1 MENREKKNKKP
12 TIKLGTKSQHAGYFM
27 PMLESFASRE
37 GLNEVV
43 KNRVVKSCDLL
54 DAGVPLF
61 PNDFRKEHSISW
73 VLDKF
78 GDLEGDALESQED
91 VVAIAG
97 RIVSLRSFGKV
108 AFFHIM
114 DQTGRVQCY
123 ATREHLDEATHNLVK
138 KLDIGDI
145 VGVSGHLF
153 RTKTGELT
161 IACRKIKLITRSLR
175 PLPEKYHGLKDME
188 TRYRQRYVDLI
199 VTPRA
204 REIFFKRSLI
214 VREFRRFME
223 DRGFMEVETPMMQP
237 LAGGAT
243 ARPFKTHH
251 NALDIGLYMRIAPE
265 LYLKRLLVG
274 GFEKVFELN
283 RNFRNEG
290 IDTRHNPEFT
300 MCEFYWAY
308 ATFENLMDLTEEL
321 FAHLAQCTCGST
333 VIPYQGE
340 MIDLTPGKWTR
351 MSFYDSLTVIGG
363 HQPEFYNDYTQV
375 QNYIRQKGEKA
386 ADSESLQKLHAKL
399 FDLDVEGKLI
409 QPHFIYHYPT
419 EISPL
424 SRRNDKDPGLT
435 DRFELFI
442 TGRELSNAFSEL
454 NDPVDQRL
462 RFEDQVR
469 EKEAGDDEAHS
480 MDEDYLR
487 ALEYGMPPA
496 AGQGVGIDR
505 LVMLLTDSAS
515 IREVILFPLLRPE
528 I

>member
-1 MENREKKNKKP
+1 MENRETKKKKP
-12 TIKLGTKSQHAGYFM
+12 VVKLGTKSPRAAHFL
-27 PMLESFASRE
+27 PMLESFAARDN
-37 GLNEVV
+37 LNEVI
-43 KNRVVKSCDLL
+43 KNRVVKACDLL
-54 DAGVPLF
+54 DSGIALF
-61 PNDFRKEHSISW
+61 PNDFRKKHEIAS
-73 VLDKF
+73 VLAHYSA
-78 GDLEGDALESQED
+78 LEGQALKTCTD
-91 VVAIAG
+91 VVEIAG

-114 DQTGRVQCY
+114 DQSGRIQCY
-123 ATREHLDEATHNLVK
+123 ASREHLDEATHAAVK
-138 KLDIGDI
+138 KFDVGDI
-145 VGVSGHLF
+145 VGVQGGLF

-161 IACRKIKLITRSLR
+161 VACHSIRLLTRSMR

-199 VTPRA
+199 VTPRT

-223 DRGFMEVETPMMQP
+223 DRGFLEVETPMMQP

-243 ARPFKTHH
+243 AKPFTTHH
-251 NALDIGLYMRIAPE
+251 NALDINLFLRIAPE

-308 ATFENLMDLTEEL
+308 ATYQDLMDLTEQL
-321 FAHLAQCTCGST
+321 FAHLATAVCGTCL
-333 VIPYQGE
+333 VPYQGE
-340 MIDLTPGKWTR
+340 TIDLTPGRWTR
-351 MSFYDSLTVIGG
+351 MSFYESLTRIGG
-363 HQPEFYNDYTQV
+363 HDPEFYNNYAKV
-375 QNYIRQKGEKA
+375 QAYIRQRGEKS
-386 ADSESLQKLHAKL
+386 ADGEILQKLQAKL
-399 FDLDVEGKLI
+399 FDLDVESKLI
-409 QPHFIYHYPT
+409 QPHFIYHYPA

-424 SRRNDKDPGLT
+424 SRRNDKNPELT

-442 TGRELSNAFSEL
+442 SGREMANAFSEL

-469 EKEAGDDEAHS
+469 ERESGDDEAHS

-496 AGQGVGIDR
+496 AGQGIGIDR
-505 LVMLLTDSAS
+505 LVMLLTNSAS

-528 I
+528 V